1 MLRKRYQQNWT
12 FECPD
17 AVLTCSILKCSDTNY
32 YVFGGHDKTLYL
44 MDERNNIIDD
54 RVFDGWVRCSYP
66 IDLDGDGCDE
76 ILVGAG
82 DGNFMVLKL
91 NIEKKKLVGV
101 MRYRS
106 SKKIDCCTAGDF
118 TRNGNNELIFGS
130 EDKTL
135 KIFDDIK
142 AQEPKYILYYDSWVT
157 ACCLGIIKL
166 CDNKLPI
173 YGLLV
178 GTKNGLVQ
186 LIQFEDQM
194 PDIVWQ
200 HNFNAQINDIKV
212 GDVSNDGFNEIV
224 LSTDDATIKILNSEG
239 EIVSEINTEEGR
251 PISLLIEDVDG
262 DNAKEIV
269 AGCADGNLKVFHNPT
284 LNSHDF
290 ELKWKTKV
298 SASIKN
304 ICSCSENYGNSINI
318 IFGGYDRTIRNV
330 SDFEWGQKETLEIPE
345 QITLPEIRTGKDEQ
359 PLEDLTKIDPVP
371 TNIREH
377 IFNILQKKGV
387 LTDLAKELTELG
399 YTQDE
404 IRDEIEVLKIQKSV
418 IYEKVTYPVWSAPG
432 EEEVPKEI
440 PEKVKVETK
449 TEEKP
454 KIVAQAMVVEESVK
468 TDKEKL
474 HAALTSEPK
483 EAEPEEKISV
493 GGSMEDI
500 IVEYL
505 TQKKIVATKALFVND
520 IKEKGFG
527 QKEVEKTINI
537 LKEQGKI
544 KYSRAAPKGWS
555 LA

>member
-1 MLRKRYQQNWT
+1 MLRKRYQLNWT

-17 AVLTCSILKCSDTNY
+17 AVLTCSILNCNDTNY

-44 MDERNNIIDD
+44 MDESNNIIDD

-118 TRNGNNELIFGS
+118 TRNGNIELIFGS

-142 AQEPKYILYYDSWVT
+142 AKEPKYILYYDSWVT
-157 ACCLGIIKL
+157 ACCLGILKL
-166 CDNKLPI
+166 RDNKLPI

-186 LIQFEDQM
+186 LIQYGEQM

-200 HNFNAQINDIKV
+200 HNFNVQINDIKI
-212 GDVSNDGFNEIV
+212 GDVSNDGFNEIL

-269 AGCADGNLKVFHNPT
+269 AGCADGNLKVFHNPS
-284 LNSHDF
+284 LNAHDYK
-290 ELKWKTKV
+290 LKWKSKV
-298 SASIKN
+298 SASIKDV
-304 ICSCSENYGNSINI
+304 CSFSENNGNSLNI

-345 QITLPEIRTGKDEQ
+345 QVSLPEIRTGKDEQ
-359 PLEDLTKIDPVP
+359 SFKALSKIKPVP

-404 IRDEIEVLKIQKSV
+404 VRDELEVLKTQKSV
-418 IYEKVTYPVWSAPG
+418 VYEKITYPVWSVPG
-432 EEEVPKEI
+432 EEVPEEI
-440 PEKVKVETK
+440 PEGVMVEPVHEKKPKVKV
-449 TEEKP
+449 
-454 KIVAQAMVVEESVK
+454 QSMVVEEPVK

-474 HAALTSEPK
+474 HAALASEPK
-483 EAEPEEKISV
+483 EAELEVKIGT
-493 GGSMEDI
+493 GGSIEDM

-505 TQKKIVATKALFVND
+505 IKKKIVVTKAQFVNE
-520 IKEKGFG
+520 IKEIGFN
-527 QKEVEKTINI
+527 QKDIEKSIND

-544 KYSRAAPKGWS
+544 QYSRSAPKGWS
-555 LA
+555 VT